1 MQRAQ
6 ELWNRWS
13 YAALLGA
20 LAWGLCAWLV
30 LPRVVAGGGGG
41 ARPTPGVVMWHQVL
55 PVILAAGLTVGLLMR
70 AAAGW
75 GGRR

>member
-1 MQRAQ
+1 MHRAQ

-13 YAALLGA
+13 YAALMVV

-30 LPRVVAGGGGG
+30 LPRVFG

-55 PVILAAGLTVGLLMR
+55 PVVIAAALTVGLLMR
-70 AAAGW
+70 AAAT
-75 GGRR
+75 GGRRADLSPR